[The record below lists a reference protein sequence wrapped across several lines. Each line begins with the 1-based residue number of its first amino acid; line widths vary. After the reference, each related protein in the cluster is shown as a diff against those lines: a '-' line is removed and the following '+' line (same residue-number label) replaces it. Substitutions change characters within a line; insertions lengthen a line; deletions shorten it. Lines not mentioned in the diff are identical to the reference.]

1 VRELVDLSHPLGDG
15 AEAYPGLPAMRVHAL
30 LEREASRERYGG
42 QAEFLLAGF
51 EIAGNTGTYLDA
63 PFHRFA
69 DGADLAAVPLASCAA
84 LEGICVDVDV
94 ASGRAI
100 SLGAREDAAFAG
112 RAVLFRSGWEA
123 RWGTDPY
130 WEDAPFLPVETVE
143 RLVEAGARLVGVDFG
158 NVDDTADLARPAHTG
173 LLAAGIPIVENLASL
188 GALPADDF
196 VFTAAPLAIVGG
208 ATFPVRAFAELR

>member
-1 VRELVDLSHPLGDG
+1 VNELVDLSHALGDG
-15 AEAYPGLPAMRVHAL
+15 TEAYPGLPAMRVRAL

-42 QAEFLLAGF
+42 QAAFLLAGF

-84 LEGICVDVDV
+84 LEGVCIDVDV
-94 ASGRAI
+94 ASGRAVP
-100 SLGAREDAAFAG
+100 LDAYDDDAFAG
-112 RAVLFRSGWEA
+112 RAVLFRSGWDA
-123 RWGTDPY
+123 RWGTDRY
-130 WEDAPFLPVETVE
+130 WQDAPFLPADAVE
-143 RLVEAGARLVGVDFG
+143 RLVEAGATLVGVDFG
-158 NVDDTADLARPAHTG
+158 NVDDTADLARPAHSG
-173 LLAAGIPIVENLASL
+173 LLAAGIPIVENLANL
-188 GALPADDF
+188 GVLPADGF